1 MMYQENILDHYKNPR
16 NFGKIENATVH
27 HHEYNPLCGDEIDM
41 FLLIDENK
49 KVDEGLSKAK
59 PSIFGQAFCDSKK
72 VVDVKVYPRGCAIS
86 VASASMLSDEIKGKN
101 IDELKSMTKEQ
112 ILEMLGIPISPVRL
126 KCALLSLDT
135 LKNSI
140 LIFEKY
146 VNKN

>member
-1 MMYQENILDHYKNPR
+1 MMYQENILDHYKSPR

-27 HHEYNPLCGDEIDM
+27 HHEYNPLCGDDIDM
-41 FLLIDENK
+41 FLVIDEN
-49 KVDEGLSKAK
+49 
-59 PSIFGQAFCDSKK
+59 KK

-86 VASASMLSDEIKGKN
+86 VASASMLSEQIKGKN
-101 IDELKSMTKEQ
+101 IDELKNLTKEQ

-146 VNKN
+146 VKKNGD

>member
-1 MMYQENILDHYKNPR
+1 METIELMYQENILDHYKNPR
-16 NFGKIENATVH
+16 NFGKIENASIH
-27 HHEYNPLCGDEIDM
+27 HHEKNPLCGDELDM
-41 FLLIDENK
+41 FLVIDENK
-49 KVDEGLSKAK
+49 KIAD
-59 PSIFGQAFCDSKK
+59 I
-72 VVDVKVYPRGCAIS
+72 KVYPTGCAIS

-101 IDELKSMTKEQ
+101 IDELKDWTKEN

-146 VNKN
+146 VRKNGD

>member
-1 MMYQENILDHYKNPR
+1 
-16 NFGKIENATVH
+16 
-27 HHEYNPLCGDEIDM
+27 M
-41 FLLIDENK
+41 FLVIDKDK
-49 KVDEGLSKAK
+49 KIA
-59 PSIFGQAFCDSKK
+59 
-72 VVDVKVYPRGCAIS
+72 DVKINPHGCAIS

-101 IDELKSMTKEQ
+101 IEDVRSMTKEQ

-146 VNKN
+146 ITKGAE